1 MTSTIGV
8 DPTAQPTSRSVVG
21 YLPAVLRVLIG
32 ALFVVMGLN
41 LIFNFLPQPP
51 GAMSPGAVAFGNGLA
66 ASGYMP
72 VLLGGTQVV
81 AGALLLV
88 SRYVPLALALLA
100 PVIVNIV
107 FFHAFLQRSGLVV
120 AIPVAAIE
128 MYLAWVYRD
137 YFRSVLTARANP
149 RSR

>member
-1 MTSTIGV
+1 MTTTVGA
-8 DPTAQPTSRSVVG
+8 DPSAQPTSRSVVA

-32 ALFVVMGLN
+32 ILFVVVGLN
-41 LIFNFLPQPP
+41 LIFNFLPQPRGP
-51 GAMSPGAVAFGNGLA
+51 MSPGAVAFGNGLA

-81 AGALLLV
+81 AGALLLAN
-88 SRYVPLALALLA
+88 RFVPLALVLLA

-128 MYLAWVYRD
+128 IYLAWVYRD
-137 YFRSVLTARANP
+137 YFRSVLMKRAKP
-149 RSR
+149 A

>member
-1 MTSTIGV
+1 MTTAIGAE
-8 DPTAQPTSRSVVG
+8 PTDRPKSRAVAV

-32 ALFVVMGLN
+32 ILFVVMGLN

-51 GAMSPGAVAFGNGLA
+51 GQMSPGAVAFGSGLA

-81 AGALLLV
+81 AGALLLAN
-88 SRYVPLALALLA
+88 RFVPLALVLLA

-107 FFHAFLQRSGLVV
+107 FFHAFLQRSGLVI

-128 MYLAWVYRD
+128 IYLAWVYRD
-137 YFRSVLTARANP
+137 YFRSVLTSRAKP
-149 RSR
+149 FSQ

>member
-1 MTSTIGV
+1 
-8 DPTAQPTSRSVVG
+8 
-21 YLPAVLRVLIG
+21 
-32 ALFVVMGLN
+32 
-41 LIFNFLPQPP
+41 
-51 GAMSPGAVAFGNGLA
+51 VAFGNGLA

-88 SRYVPLALALLA
+88 NRFVPLALVLLA

-120 AIPVAAIE
+120 ALPVAAIE
-128 MYLAWVYRD
+128 IYLGWAYRD
-137 YFRSVLTARANP
+137 YFRSVLTTRAKP
-149 RSR
+149 FSR